1 LERVALGEVAAVGE
15 AKRIINAADTAARA
29 AIEAERGVTIT
40 AEPLDVAEFRRC
52 QATFRAY
59 RLSPE
64 VSENFFR
71 QAVPF
76 VGGAL
81 REFEIQ
87 TFEQTFEVL
96 ETSKV
101 YRPAFEVT
109 LPADFC
115 KGRPAR
121 LALSFWPEACSD
133 DDSDPN
139 GVFFIAPGHW
149 LFEALLDRVMAECA
163 PDLAAGAVFCDLRR
177 PEGEPEL
184 VWFLRSRVRD
194 GLDRSAADL
203 LAAVR
208 HRADQERV
216 TPAPSEILD
225 AFDEVVVGMAAD
237 SGSAASDVEMGI
249 RQAGPM
255 LAAQAEVADQCV
267 SDVFLSALAERRDT
281 QQVALAR
288 DRRFLESGLNALAEQ
303 LNAAALDAYSQGD
316 AETGER
322 LIRQGEAAQDRLKE
336 LADQMARAGQLL
348 LLAPAVLGVALVLP
362 APTPLALPPHRG
374 ELVGGQPMHRDP
386 AVELAAMAAVMD
398 YETRQGRHPCDVHVG
413 HSWDIESDDAQGVTV
428 RYIEVKGR
436 GPEDADEVWLTDPEW
451 EAARR
456 LGDQHWLYIVRLGD
470 GMLWMIRNPY
480 AVLRPREHKR
490 WIVSLNEMPTSA
502 EVTRCAAPA

>member
-1 LERVALGEVAAVGE
+1 M
-15 AKRIINAADTAARA
+15 AD
-29 AIEAERGVTIT
+29 
-40 AEPLDVAEFRRC
+40 FRRH
-52 QATFRAY
+52 QATFRAH

-64 VSENFFR
+64 ESEKFFR

-76 VGGAL
+76 IGGAL
-81 REFEIQ
+81 REFEV
-87 TFEQTFEVL
+87 QTFEVSQSPAPAG

-101 YRPAFEVT
+101 FRPVFEVT
-109 LPADFC
+109 LPSDFC
-115 KGRPAR
+115 KGRPR
-121 LALSFWPEACSD
+121 KLTLSFWPAACSD
-133 DDSDPN
+133 DDTDPN

-149 LFEALLDRVMAECA
+149 LFEVLLDRVMAECA
-163 PDLAAGAVFCDLRR
+163 PDLASGAVFYDLRR
-177 PEGEPEL
+177 PTGGPEL
-184 VWFLRSRVRD
+184 VWFLRSQVRD
-194 GLDRSAADL
+194 GLDRATADL

-225 AFDEVVVGMAAD
+225 EFEATALTPATFAPAALTPD
-237 SGSAASDVEMGI
+237 PSPKLGRGEAETEAGI

-255 LAAQAEVADQCV
+255 LAAQGEVADQCV
-267 SDVFLSALAERRDT
+267 ASIFLPALAERREA
-281 QQVALAR
+281 QRVALAR
-288 DRRFLESGLNALAEQ
+288 DRHFLESGLNALAEQ
-303 LNAAALDAYSQGD
+303 LNTAALDAYSNDD

-336 LADQMARAGQLL
+336 LRDQMARAGRLL
-348 LLAPAVLGVALVLP
+348 LLAPEVLGIALVLP
-362 APTPLALPPHRG
+362 APTPLSLPPARG
-374 ELVGGQPMHRDP
+374 EREGGPAMHRDP
-386 AVELAAMAAVMD
+386 AVELVAMQKVME
-398 YETRQGRHPCDVHVG
+398 YETRQGRHPRDVHVG

-436 GPEDADEVWLTDPEW
+436 GPEDADVVELTDPEW

-456 LGDQHWLYIVRLGD
+456 LGDQHWLYVVRLGD

-502 EVTRCAAPA
+502 EATHCAAPA

>member
-1 LERVALGEVAAVGE
+1 VALPV
-15 AKRIINAADTAARA
+15 
-29 AIEAERGVTIT
+29 
-40 AEPLDVAEFRRC
+40 
-52 QATFRAY
+52 
-59 RLSPE
+59 
-64 VSENFFR
+64 
-71 QAVPF
+71 
-76 VGGAL
+76 
-81 REFEIQ
+81 
-87 TFEQTFEVL
+87 
-96 ETSKV
+96 
-101 YRPAFEVT
+101 
-109 LPADFC
+109 DFC
-115 KGRPAR
+115 RGRPR
-121 LALSFWPEACSD
+121 KLALSFWPAACSD

-163 PDLAAGAVFCDLRR
+163 PDLAAGAVYYDLRR
-177 PEGEPEL
+177 PEGGPEL

-216 TPAPSEILD
+216 THAPSEILD
-225 AFDEVVVGMAAD
+225 AFETALTPDLSSKLGRGEMDDEA
-237 SGSAASDVEMGI
+237 GI

-267 SDVFLSALAERRDT
+267 ADVFLLELTRRRAA
-281 QQVALAR
+281 QQAAVAR

-316 AETGER
+316 ADTGER

-348 LLAPAVLGVALVLP
+348 LLAPEVLGVALVLP
-362 APTPLALPPHRG
+362 APTPLQLPPARG
-374 ELVGGQPMHRDP
+374 ESARGSAMHRDP
-386 AVELAAMAAVMD
+386 AVELAAMAAVMN
-398 YETRQGRHPCDVHVG
+398 YETRQGRFPRDVHVG

-456 LGDQHWLYIVRLGD
+456 LGDQHWLYIVRLAD
-470 GMLWMIRNPY
+470 GMLWMIRDSYNR
-480 AVLRPREHKR
+480 LRPREMKR
-490 WIVSLNEMPTSA
+490 WAVGLQDVAGSA
-502 EVTRCAAPA
+502 DTAHVKIGS